1 MKKLIKIIKK
11 IKNKKKWKKKEKKGK
26 KRKENSTELQM
37 PKVEAEV
44 YSNNKKCDGIYTY
57 IYTPISQIK
66 RAQQK

>member
-1 MKKLIKIIKK
+1 MKGKQRDKCRKTTVGLKIKIKIIKK

-44 YSNNKKCDGIYTY
+44 YSNNKKCD
-57 IYTPISQIK
+57 
-66 RAQQK
+66 